1 MIQSKQ
7 KPSRFLGRRALKLAW
22 RDMDI
27 IEKLPEVEEELK
39 AKQLQWLQEFEDLL
53 FHVHIETTDED
64 DDSALIWDAD
74 GGQNELA
81 KRRQR
86 RQNAA
91 KKRATVTP

>member
-1 MIQSKQ
+1 M
-7 KPSRFLGRRALKLAW
+7 
-22 RDMDI
+22 
-27 IEKLPEVEEELK
+27 EKLDELLGITG
-39 AKQLQWLQEFEDLL
+39 AVASTPSPTVPAIPRPQ
-53 FHVHIETTDED
+53 TTDED

-91 KKRATVTP
+91 TKRAPVTPS